1 MLLATGTCSPWL
13 FETRIISEY
22 FTAICFIRVLRDFL
36 LPVKLF
42 HASKIAIHI
51 QNVSIYIK
59 KRISKK
65 SLGKDFGKIIH
76 NQKRPNNNNN
86 LPTKTQVLQL
96 LLTLK
101 NAAVEPPCTAP
112 YLIFCCLK
120 CLDLKFKVQ
129 FIWHKNSDLATMKS
143 FPNFGEKESGL
154 LFFLNSSRGF

>member
-1 MLLATGTCSPWL
+1 MLLKLQFIFKMFP
-13 FETRIISEY
+13 
-22 FTAICFIRVLRDFL
+22 FTL
-36 LPVKLF
+36 
-42 HASKIAIHI
+42 
-51 QNVSIYIK
+51 K

-154 LFFLNSSRGF
+154 LFFLNSSGDSDRVAQWRPICRDGRR